1 MEADLIFNVNKSMFY
16 ESDANGKVSILRGR
30 YLAEFTVDQYH
41 LITGCL
47 ISGFKKKN
55 LNELSILFP
64 NLKRLS
70 IEKNSNL
77 LSLEGI
83 ETLANLEELRIE
95 ECAKLT
101 DFSHLSHCKTI
112 QQFNS
117 ELFNGQVPV
126 LDYLNKGSLKDL
138 NINGNI
144 TDLDKLIN
152 FENLDFLSIQGRES
166 TLERLPDMPAVKVSF
181 GLSGFPK
188 LQDLG
193 FLKNLSAEIKIRW
206 WGPKGLP
213 GLPSHLSAVA
223 AFA

>member
-1 MEADLIFNVNKSMFY
+1 MEPDLIFNVNKSMFY
-16 ESDANGKVSILRGR
+16 VSDENGKVNIFRGR

-55 LNELSILFP
+55 LDDLAILFP
-64 NLKRLS
+64 NLKSLS
-70 IEKNSNL
+70 IEKNANL
-77 LSLEGI
+77 ISLQGV
-83 ETLANLEELRIE
+83 ETLTNLEQIRIE
-95 ECAKLT
+95 DCSKLS
-101 DFSHLSHCKTI
+101 DFSHLIHCPKI
-112 QQFNS
+112 QDFNS
-117 ELFNGQVPV
+117 ESFNGQVPV
-126 LDYLNKGSLKDL
+126 LDYLNKISLKDL

-152 FENLDFLSIQGRES
+152 FENLDFLSINGSGS
-166 TLERLPDMPAVKVSF
+166 TLESLPDMPAVKVSF

-213 GLPSHLSAVA
+213 GLPSHLSSVA

>member
-1 MEADLIFNVNKSMFY
+1 MEPDSIFNVNKSMFY
-16 ESDANGKVSILRGR
+16 VSDENGKVNIFRGR

-55 LNELSILFP
+55 LDDLAILFP
-64 NLKRLS
+64 NLKSLS
-70 IEKNSNL
+70 IEKN
-77 LSLEGI
+77 
-83 ETLANLEELRIE
+83 ANLISFQGVENLTNLEQIRIE
-95 ECAKLT
+95 DCSKLS
-101 DFSHLSHCKTI
+101 DFSQLIHCPTI
-112 QQFNS
+112 QDFNS
-117 ELFNGQVPV
+117 ESFNGQVPV
-126 LDYLNKGSLKDL
+126 LDYLNKISLKKLD
-138 NINGNI
+138 INGNI

-166 TLERLPDMPAVKVSF
+166 TLELLPDMPAVKVSF

-188 LQDLG
+188 LQDLS
-193 FLKNLSAEIKIRW
+193 FLKNLNAEIKIRW